1 MTKQTSPLTRTA
13 IWRGKAPSVS
23 EFNALINIIGES
35 ALLLDRERSIIL
47 LANSSLLKLTAFTQN
62 ELRGKPLV
70 ELIIDESEEPLNPGD
85 ERTVLVKR
93 HNQEPLPVLMQ
104 ANALD
109 LDGQWMVLFLLP
121 SKEKTEIP
129 DADKS
134 KLVKDLIELQQ
145 LLETPDLSSLGKAVE
160 MASAML
166 GCNYACIYQADSD
179 SPQLNKIAS
188 HEATAV
194 FPDTIASTDL
204 IRLSKTSIWVAGKQL
219 NTEIHRAAR
228 AAKLSYVAST
238 PLGQDQTRSG
248 LLVAAGE
255 KKLPN
260 DQLQET
266 LELIGK
272 LISTAL
278 QQSILVE
285 NLRQENEKHS
295 RELAIRNQLVE
306 SAQEGILVVGPD
318 LKILEMNPA
327 AEIMLGYADREVR
340 GQLLENILI
349 GHEGLIS
356 AMRTA
361 NKGIPIHNMGNISLH
376 RRNGQSFP
384 ANVQMI
390 PVQSGEEL
398 LAILIFITDVS
409 EHEQIR
415 MRTQQLEHRAFL
427 GEFTAIFAHE
437 VRNPINNIST
447 GLQLLAS
454 LLDPNDPNQDA
465 ISRMQGDCNRLNHLM
480 ESVLSF
486 SRPIEP
492 KLEPMDIG
500 LLLSRIV
507 DRWRPRLSRMNVT
520 PYFQVEDGLP
530 KIMGDPRSLEQVFV
544 NLISNAMEAMGKD
557 GGTLSIRAMS
567 SDVIANRPQVE
578 ITVSDSGPGIPDD
591 IRDRIFEPFL
601 STKSGGTGLGLAI
614 SKRIITAHQ
623 GSINVHS
630 FPGGTV
636 FHVFL
641 PATNGEEE

>member
-70 ELIIDESEEPLNPGD
+70 ELIVGESEEPLNPGD
-85 ERTVLVKR
+85 ERAVLVKR

-134 KLVKDLIELQQ
+134 RLVKDLVELQQ

-160 MASAML
+160 MTSAML

-188 HEATAV
+188 HEAAAV

-204 IRLSKTSIWVAGKQL
+204 IRLSKTSIWVAGKQV

-238 PLGQDQTRSG
+238 PLGNDEARSG

-255 KKLPN
+255 KKLPD
-260 DQLQET
+260 DQLKEA

-272 LISTAL
+272 MISAAL

-285 NLRQENEKHS
+285 NLRLENEKHS

-306 SAQEGILVVGPD
+306 SAQEGILVVGPE

-327 AEIMLGYADREVR
+327 AEIMLGYADREVH

-454 LLDPNDPNQDA
+454 LLDPDDPNQDA

-492 KLEPMDIG
+492 KLEPMDVG
-500 LLLSRIV
+500 LLLNRII

-530 KIMGDPRSLEQVFV
+530 KVMGDPRSLEQVFV
-544 NLISNAMEAMGKD
+544 NLISNAMEAMSKD

-567 SDVIANRPQVE
+567 SDVIANRPQIE
-578 ITVSDSGPGIPDD
+578 ITVSDNGPGIPDD

-641 PATNGEEE
+641 PAANGEEG